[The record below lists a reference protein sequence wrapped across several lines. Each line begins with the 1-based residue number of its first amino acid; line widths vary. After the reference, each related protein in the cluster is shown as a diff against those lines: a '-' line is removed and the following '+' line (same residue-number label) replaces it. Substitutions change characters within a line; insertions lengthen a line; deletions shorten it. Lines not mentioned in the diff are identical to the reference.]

1 MIVPLRGIL
10 KEALQRGCQFR
21 SRVPLSFRSKEEASI
36 VDEALFALS
45 GGGIVQ
51 QDVPIPLFVQALL
64 TGAGQEKGRIIV
76 PARFSRSDRDEGG
89 KEQK

>member
-1 MIVPLRGIL
+1 
-10 KEALQRGCQFR
+10 
-21 SRVPLSFRSKEEASI
+21 
-36 VDEALFALS
+36 
-45 GGGIVQ
+45 VQ